1 MIYVGPR
8 GNGRAGGVVPNGNMG
23 TIDVSTLRA
32 HEGHRVRVRL
42 RDQSEHVGHLR
53 TDLLTEQSIS
63 VFLTGEVEGRDAV
76 VYIDQIV
83 ALDPA

>member
-1 MIYVGPR
+1 
-8 GNGRAGGVVPNGNMG
+8 MG

-32 HEGHRVRVRL
+32 HEGQRVRVRL
-42 RDQSEHVGHLR
+42 RDESEHFGHLR

-63 VFLTGEVEGRDAV
+63 VFLTGEPEGRDAV